1 MGQAEEKSRKRSRNR
16 NLQGIILETV
26 ATAGI
31 LGMALVAPNAI
42 QTLRKSGFLL
52 KIRQKEIINL
62 SLYRLVQN
70 GLLARDNRGYL
81 KLTPKGEEKLRQCEL
96 RDYKIAKPKKWDKKW
111 RMLIFDVREERKV
124 LRDKLRRTLVAIGF
138 ERLQYSVWVYPYD
151 CEDLINLLKVDFKIG
166 KDLLYIISDSIENDT
181 WLKKHF
187 NLT

>member
-1 MGQAEEKSRKRSRNR
+1 MGQEEEESRKRSRNH
-16 NLQGIILETV
+16 NLQRVILETV
-26 ATAGI
+26 AAVGV
-31 LGMALVAPNAI
+31 LSMALVAPNAI

-62 SLYRLVQN
+62 SRYRLVQK
-70 GLLARDNRGYL
+70 GLLSRDDRGFL
-81 KLTPKGEEKLRQCEL
+81 KLTSKGEERLRQCEL
-96 RDYKIAKPKKWDKKW
+96 HDYKIAKPKKWDKKW
-111 RMLIFDVREERKV
+111 RMLIFDVREERKS
-124 LRDKLRRTLVAIGF
+124 LRDKIRRTLIAIGF

-151 CEDLINLLKVDFKIG
+151 CEDLITLLKADFKIG